1 LARFEGFPT
10 KKLEVVRAAE
20 TLYSKLSSIAD
31 HLNTFQVVPPL
42 SQQLDKVICY
52 FDKVNDANLFYVLCK
67 YSYLITLSSWFH
79 EIKFSGFNPSK
90 ALCRLPSVNLRNNI
104 FEVNALQLNINI
116 TLADPSV
123 CIFTLQIC

>member
-1 LARFEGFPT
+1 MARFEGFPT
-10 KKLEVVRAAE
+10 KKLEVVRAAA

-67 YSYLITLSSWFH
+67 SSYLLITLSSWFH

-90 ALCRLPSVNLRNNI
+90 ALCRLPGVNLRNNI

-116 TLADPSV
+116 TLADP
-123 CIFTLQIC
+123 